1 MSDAAVYATD
11 AHPAPDSD
19 FAPGELRHL
28 VEGNRGRLLDPR
40 RTPVTVREVAPQR
53 GSFVIRVD
61 AFEDSGAN
69 WDLGLEEIE
78 RFQFACTAELAS
90 GAALAELQQSA
101 ARFGRELS
109 IDCDPDARER
119 ALQRLEHCR
128 DVARAWLGERTGGLS
143 IDIGEQISRRV
154 GHTALCA
161 LLDDFL
167 VELELEEIERGFA
180 ASLVTNPRAGETVK
194 GHAIVVAELGLS
206 SYRGKAPRDPE
217 LFAGSWTRARRADH
231 LLYRLAFTQE
241 LWQCLGRRELTLY
254 RAAASDEALQL
265 ARPAT
270 FVSATFSRPVADEHF
285 EGGPSIRVAALWRQR
300 VPIERTLMTFLE
312 TKAMNARFHE
322 AEAVLLADPSN
333 AAF

>member
-1 MSDAAVYATD
+1 MSDAAVYASD

-40 RTPVTVREVAPQR
+40 RTPVTVREVAPER

-61 AFEDSGAN
+61 AFEDAGAN
-69 WDLGLEEIE
+69 WELGLEEIE
-78 RFQFACTAELAS
+78 RFQFARTAKLAS
-90 GAALAELQQSA
+90 AAALAELQQSA
-101 ARFGRELS
+101 ARFDRDLS

-119 ALQRLEHCR
+119 SAQRLEQCR

-143 IDIGEQISRRV
+143 VDIGEQIGRRV
-154 GHTALCA
+154 GHPALYA

-167 VELELEEIERGFA
+167 VELELDEIERDFA

-194 GHAIVVAELGLS
+194 GHAIVAAELGLCR
-206 SYRGKAPRDPE
+206 YRGKAPRDPD

-231 LLYRLAFTQE
+231 LLHRLAFTQE
-241 LWQCLGRRELTLY
+241 LWLRLGRRELTLY
-254 RAAASDEALQL
+254 RAAASDEALQP

-285 EGGPSIRVAALWRQR
+285 EGGPSTRVAALWRQR
-300 VPIERTLMTFLE
+300 VPLERTLMTFLE
-312 TKAMNARFHE
+312 TKAMNARYHE
-322 AEAVLLADPSN
+322 AEAVLVADPSN